1 MGEREP
7 LNIQGKIAIV
17 TDDGVASGRTIL
29 ATLKMLGARNP
40 EKLVVAVPVASREE
54 AATRISEEVDEFIC
68 LYIPFPFYGVG
79 RFYENF
85 TQTTDEEVIELLN
98 ELNEREI
105 IH

>member
-29 ATLKMLGARNP
+29 ATLKTLRARNP
-40 EKLVVAVPVASREE
+40 EKLVVAVPVASRE
-54 AATRISEEVDEFIC
+54 AATRIGEEVDEFIC